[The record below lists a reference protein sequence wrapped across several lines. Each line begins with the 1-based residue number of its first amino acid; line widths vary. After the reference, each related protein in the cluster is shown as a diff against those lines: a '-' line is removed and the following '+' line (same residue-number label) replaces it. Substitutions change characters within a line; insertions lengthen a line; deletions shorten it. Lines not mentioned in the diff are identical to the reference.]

1 LPELE
6 PCAELLV
13 PPCELLDEDDEPVCA
28 EAKPIVVTSATVA
41 TDAAMDFNE
50 VMIDSP
56 RMNDASQSL

>member
-1 LPELE
+1 
-6 PCAELLV
+6 V